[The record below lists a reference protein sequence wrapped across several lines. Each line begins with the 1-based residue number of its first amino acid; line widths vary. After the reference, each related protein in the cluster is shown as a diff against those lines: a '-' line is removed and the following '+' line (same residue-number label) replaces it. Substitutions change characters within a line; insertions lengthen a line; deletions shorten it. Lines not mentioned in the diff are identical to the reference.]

1 MAHLAFEAAQADF
14 AVGLLR
20 EVALN
25 SNASV
30 ILSPISIAFALSL
43 VYAGAEGDTRREFEA
58 AFARGGIKGD
68 ALDAL
73 FHRSLAQLAT
83 GERHAR
89 IPMET
94 CSLKRYLLFLPVI
107 RPWANACPTRSPHS
121 RLLVVNRAYA
131 SHELDVKAAYKRV
144 VDEKFGGHFKRVD
157 FGRPA
162 EAVAEINAFVA
173 AATDDQIRD
182 LLAVEAVDRRTKMML
197 VNALCFKGRWD
208 DRFQFDEDATT
219 NATFFLDESSEKQV
233 QMMRMTEHV
242 RYTETKDVQ
251 VLELGY
257 ADERAK
263 FVVFLPKEQFGLT
276 AWLRKVDGGELL
288 GLMDRLEWRE
298 VNIKLPRFAISS
310 EFELKDVLS
319 ALGFSRGFSEVADFG
334 GISDQPLFISR
345 SIHQAFI
352 HVNEYGTE
360 AAAAT
365 ANEEVVLSGGADD
378 PIDFRADHPFA
389 FLLTYD
395 KTPLFF
401 GRFSGSP
408 S

>member
-1 MAHLAFEAAQADF
+1 MANLAFEAAQADF

-20 EVALN
+20 EVAVN
-25 SNASV
+25 SSASV

-43 VYAGAEGDTRREFEA
+43 VYSGAGGDTRGEFEA
-58 AFARGGIKGD
+58 VFAKGQITGD

-73 FHRSLAQLAT
+73 FHRSFAQLTA
-83 GERHAR
+83 GERHTR
-89 IPMET
+89 IPLET
-94 CSLKRYLLFLPVI
+94 CLLKRYLSFLPTI
-107 RPWANACPTRSPHS
+107 RRANECPQRSPHS
-121 RLLVVNRAYA
+121 TLHVVNRAYA
-131 SHELDVKAAYKRV
+131 SRELDVKAAYRQR

-173 AATDDQIRD
+173 TATDDRIRD
-182 LLAVEAVDRRTKMML
+182 LLAAEAVDRRTKLML
-197 VNALCFKGRWD
+197 VNALCFKGRWKE
-208 DRFQFDEDATT
+208 RFQFDEDRTT
-219 NATFFLDESSEKQV
+219 NATFFVDDNSKKQV

-242 RYTETKDVQ
+242 RYAETKDVQ

-263 FVVFLPKEQFGLT
+263 FVVFLPKERFGLA
-276 AWLRKVDGGELL
+276 AWLRKVDGGQLL
-288 GLMDRLEWRE
+288 DLLDRLKWRE
-298 VNIKLPRFAISS
+298 VIVELPRFAISS
-310 EFELKDVLS
+310 QFELKEVLM
-319 ALGFSRGFSEVADFG
+319 ALGFSRGFSEAADFG
-334 GISDQPLFISR
+334 GISDEPLFISK

-352 HVNEYGTE
+352 EVNEYGTE

-365 ANEEVVLSGGADD
+365 VNEEVVLLGSAED
-378 PIDFRADHPFA
+378 PIVFRADHPFA

-401 GRFSGSP
+401 GRFAGP
-408 S
+408 PF